1 MFSSVF
7 EYMKQRKRDNRNK
20 RRKTERHSTYESA
33 GHAADPLL
41 PPEKLTWSIKRFKKT
56 ELFPHRLIE
65 GDRKPTDAELAQA
78 LKIAEGFHYFG
89 HGKVVVIDEDNPDQ
103 IIAIIEFTKVE
114 DLTLSELNELNIIA
128 RFIHKF
134 KQFVNAVNEASRS
147 WGGYMWMVGWR
158 KGFEAYQLA
167 GVYLNSKKIEAAK
180 DDYNSL
186 MRSSST
192 PSNILGKL
200 FKGVANIAFEKN
212 RELMKMN
219 SIPAFGSLHYKDP
232 LNKFECSPNLSF
244 TTGGYFNPPHKDTK
258 DAQDFAFALFLPTNK
273 SDGSIIASTDVY
285 HVKGGSFVFPNYRIG
300 INLDEQ
306 KGIVKLV
313 WASRT
318 VRHCTLPAR
327 ESPTQARTAMSLQI
341 NQTTLTTF
349 RDINNGSIYNRPAIK
364 KKAKENLFVAGHD
377 YAINPSNYP
386 HP

>member
-1 MFSSVF
+1 
-7 EYMKQRKRDNRNK
+7 
-20 RRKTERHSTYESA
+20 
-33 GHAADPLL
+33 
-41 PPEKLTWSIKRFKKT
+41 
-56 ELFPHRLIE
+56 

-78 LKIAEGFHYFG
+78 LKIAEGFHYFR

-114 DLTLSELNELNIIA
+114 DLTLSELNKLNIIA

-285 HVKGGSFVFPNYRIG
+285 H
-300 INLDEQ
+300 
-306 KGIVKLV
+306 
-313 WASRT
+313 
-318 VRHCTLPAR
+318 
-327 ESPTQARTAMSLQI
+327 
-341 NQTTLTTF
+341 
-349 RDINNGSIYNRPAIK
+349 
-364 KKAKENLFVAGHD
+364 
-377 YAINPSNYP
+377 
-386 HP
+386 